1 MEISRDQIARIAK
14 HALACSGGNRWR
26 AYEMAKR
33 EVQAK
38 TEGDYHPGRYNE
50 AIRRLADALKI

>member
-1 MEISRDQIARIAK
+1 MEISRDQITGIAK
-14 HALACSGGNRWR
+14 RALACSGGNRWC

-38 TEGDYHPGRYNE
+38 IEGDYHPGRYDE